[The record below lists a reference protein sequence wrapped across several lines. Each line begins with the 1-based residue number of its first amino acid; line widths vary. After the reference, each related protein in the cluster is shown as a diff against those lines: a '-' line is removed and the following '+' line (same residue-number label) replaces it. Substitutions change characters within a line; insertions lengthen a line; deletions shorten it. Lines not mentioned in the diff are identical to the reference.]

1 MILGFLEEIL
11 FIFGVKFRITSKIK
25 AVAKPFRLKI
35 MKKIFIA
42 LAIVLFTINVGAQE
56 SKTNAKAT
64 PKKESCCAK
73 KETCTKKMTA
83 EEMKKCSAKSKSEAK
98 SCCAKK

>member
-1 MILGFLEEIL
+1 MF
-11 FIFGVKFRITSKIK
+11 KKSNSN
-25 AVAKPFRLKI
+25 PFTLKI

-42 LAIVLFTINVGAQE
+42 LAIVLFTINVGAQNTK
-56 SKTNAKAT
+56 STAKAT

-73 KETCTKKMTA
+73 KETCAKKMTA
-83 EEMKKCSAKSKSEAK
+83 EEMKKCSTKSKSEAK

>member
-1 MILGFLEEIL
+1 MEAIPKK
-11 FIFGVKFRITSKIK
+11 V
-25 AVAKPFRLKI
+25 VVKPFNLKI

-42 LAIVLFTINVGAQE
+42 LAIVLFTINAGAQQA
-56 SKTNAKAT
+56 KTTAKAT

-73 KETCTKKMTA
+73 KETCAKKMTA
-83 EEMKKCSAKSKSEAK
+83 EEMKKCPAKTKTAEK